1 MAAAPITSTVTT
13 RPDDRPL
20 AAPPRPAAAA
30 GIGTAGESTGPA
42 LRPWLPPAFTD
53 IELGEEV
60 TAYAGR
66 W

>member
-1 MAAAPITSTVTT
+1 MAAAPITSTV

-20 AAPPRPAAAA
+20 ATPPPAAAH
-30 GIGTAGESTGPA
+30 GDIGTAGDPTGPA
-42 LRPWLPPAFTD
+42 LRPWLPPVFTD